1 MMGYE
6 KHVKQTDEVN
16 SPINIAFVLIRTF
29 DMSIYGLVT
38 LTMYHLYL
46 GLAFVNRKYDS
57 MQNVRQKQV
66 IAQTVFITLCTT
78 CLLIL
83 IPSLIDQYWAQQ
95 LNNILE
101 CIIILV
107 MFIVSSIIFIKMQ
120 L

>member
-6 KHVKQTDEVN
+6 EHVKQTDEVN

-46 GLAFVNRKYDS
+46 GLAFVNRKYES
-57 MQNVRQKQV
+57 MQYVRQKKV
-66 IAQTVFITLCTT
+66 IANTLFLLLCTT

-83 IPSLIDQYWAQQ
+83 IPSFID
-95 LNNILE
+95 
-101 CIIILV
+101 
-107 MFIVSSIIFIKMQ
+107 
-120 L
+120 